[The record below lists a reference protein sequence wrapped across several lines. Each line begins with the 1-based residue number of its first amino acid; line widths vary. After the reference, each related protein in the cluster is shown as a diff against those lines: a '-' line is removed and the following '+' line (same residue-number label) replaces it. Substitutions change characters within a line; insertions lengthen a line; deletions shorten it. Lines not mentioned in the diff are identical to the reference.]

1 MHVLNLKTSGRTD
14 MRKVWSWAFGGARE
28 RGSKEGRCGSPGRRR
43 RALPGPEV
51 TVGGHGEP
59 RGLTSGGRPWGNPF
73 SASEVERHERFGDS
87 WGTRPSFSLEL
98 QGFSFKQVF

>member
-1 MHVLNLKTSGRTD
+1 MLWKSGEETTS
-14 MRKVWSWAFGGARE
+14 SAWAGGDSRWARGAE
-28 RGSKEGRCGSPGRRR
+28 E
-43 RALPGPEV
+43 
-51 TVGGHGEP
+51 
-59 RGLTSGGRPWGNPF
+59 GLTSGRRPWGNPF